1 MTALKQT
8 ILLVED
14 HAPLAQTVGSYLE
27 ASGFI
32 VDYAA
37 DGLIA
42 MHLAVTQ
49 SFDAIVLDV
58 KLPGL
63 SGMEVCRRLR
73 SEARLAT
80 PIIMMTARDR
90 LTDKLEGFDA
100 GADDYLVKPFD
111 LPELEARIRSLI
123 RRGQGDV
130 YTREYVVAD
139 LVLDVD
145 AAEVQ
150 RAGQRIRLSP
160 KQFEMLHLLM
170 RESPNVVS
178 RETIER
184 QVWGDALPDSDT
196 LRSHLYALRK
206 AIDRPF
212 AVELIETVPGRGLR
226 IRAP

>member
-1 MTALKQT
+1 MTALKQA